1 MTLTKKLSAVV
12 ATLAIG
18 FLSIYAT
25 QTNFLTGNQTQNQ
38 IMVTL
43 NMQSGA
49 QIPVAVPPGQ
59 SIPMQ
64 FQGDQVI
71 GIYLYG
77 AYDPAGMNAI
87 IPNPTG
93 GTVTEMWIMG
103 QNGTAVGAF
112 TEPDRGTIS

>member
-25 QTNFLTGNQTQNQ
+25 QTNFLAGNQTQNQ
-38 IMVTL
+38 VTVTL

-49 QIPVAVPPGQ
+49 QIPMVIPPNQ
-59 SIPMQ
+59 TLPMQ

-71 GIYLYG
+71 GVYIYG
-77 AYDPAGMNAI
+77 AYDPVGMNAI
-87 IPNPTG
+87 IPNPAG
-93 GTVTEMWIMG
+93 GTVKEMWIMG
-103 QNGTAVGAF
+103 QNGTAVGAY
-112 TEPDRGTIS
+112 TEPDRGTMS